1 MIGLQAAG
9 WITTAQG
16 SFGASLDAIRAQ
28 LAGSPR
34 APGYSPQ
41 GELSSLLTFNPDGKV
56 GLAGTPSDSV
66 FERLRGIGGGITWS
80 FDSALC
86 DRLLPVGPAPLSTPV
101 ATRPRPII
109 PYII

>member
-41 GELSSLLTFNPDGKV
+41 GELSSLWTFNPDGKV

-86 DRLLPVGPAPLSTPV
+86 DRLLPVLLHSHHLS
-101 ATRPRPII
+101 RPDPD
-109 PYII
+109 P